1 MLEKYVL
8 LILICNVWSQ
18 QLPPNLPPPPNP
30 DHPVPGNPNL
40 PPGPGPDL
48 PGNPN
53 IPGPVPD
60 LPSNPHPPGPIP
72 GGNPHESVI
81 QPVPEI
87 QVQFINSKPIYI
99 ETKTGDQNEE
109 IRDIKLRV
117 EMVDESDFC
126 VIKQLQNNGIVDF
139 MENTIDLFFD
149 LTPSHHNSTDPSCA
163 KMEWKVFNGL
173 KITNWSED
181 DAVWNAEYIKVVFE
195 NGLELFCNIQKKI
208 LGTVE
213 ELRDCT
219 IQNIT

>member
-18 QLPPNLPPPPNP
+18 QLPPNLPTPPNIPGPNP
-30 DHPVPGNPNL
+30 DLPGPGNPNL
-40 PPGPGPDL
+40 PPGPNPDL
-48 PGNPN
+48 PG
-53 IPGPVPD
+53 
-60 LPSNPHPPGPIP
+60 NPHPPGPIP

-81 QPVPEI
+81 QPGPEI

-117 EMVDESDFC
+117 EMMDESEFC
-126 VIKQLQNNGIVDF
+126 VIKQLQNNVIVDF

-149 LTPSHHNSTDPSCA
+149 LGPSHHNSTDPSCA

-181 DAVWNAEYIKVVFE
+181 DAVWHAEYIKVVFE
-195 NGLELFCNIQKKI
+195 NGLELFCDIQKKI

-219 IQNIT
+219 IQNIS